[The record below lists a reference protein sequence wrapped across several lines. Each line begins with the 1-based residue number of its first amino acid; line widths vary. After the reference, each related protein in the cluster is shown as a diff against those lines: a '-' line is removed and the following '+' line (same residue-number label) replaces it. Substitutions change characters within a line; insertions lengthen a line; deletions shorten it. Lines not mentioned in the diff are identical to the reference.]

1 MASDLV
7 HFVRQR
13 PQLGVWMQT
22 RCGVH
27 VTRSSMENGKLFK
40 TKKGSHRLV
49 AVPPGSRLEITCRIC
64 RKRLGLTYKRGEY
77 VAPGEQPIPSAPT
90 PSGVLINGT

>member
-7 HFVRQR
+7 HFVRQK

-64 RKRLGLTYKRGEY
+64 RRRLRMTYRVDEY
-77 VAPGEQPIPSAPT
+77 TPPGERSASASPT
-90 PSGVLINGT
+90 SLGVLINGT